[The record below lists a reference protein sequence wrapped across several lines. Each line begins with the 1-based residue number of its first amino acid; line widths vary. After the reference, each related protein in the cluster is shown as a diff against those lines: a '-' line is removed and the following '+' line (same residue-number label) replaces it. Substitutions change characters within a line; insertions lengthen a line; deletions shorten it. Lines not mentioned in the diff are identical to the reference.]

1 MLRRARLTSLTC
13 FNHACG
19 TPNDFASLGRNLL
32 SCEQGWES
40 FGSLLHWGSRCERNI
55 IIRRHESTT
64 ATRLRWLVGRAVSPL
79 NRPAPGASI
88 PCLSWPVEISWPTV
102 TLMAHRNLMAHLIS
116 CSNQNSFP

>member
-1 MLRRARLTSLTC
+1 MRTRMGVVWQFAPLGQSLRAQYYYP
-13 FNHACG
+13 
-19 TPNDFASLGRNLL
+19 TPREYDG
-32 SCEQGWES
+32 
-40 FGSLLHWGSRCERNI
+40 H
-55 IIRRHESTT
+55 
-64 ATRLRWLVGRAVSPL
+64 RLRWLVGRAVSPL